1 MCVSDKE
8 MSPAV
13 LPTPRSPAHKEQL
26 MDTTS
31 EACVLCRIED
41 DASLTPV
48 SGYENIVAGTAAGKH
63 QVEVKDFD
71 FSYTVCLSM
80 VLGWVVSRMDA
91 SVIGS
96 GPVGAVG

>member
-1 MCVSDKE
+1 M
-8 MSPAV
+8 P
-13 LPTPRSPAHKEQL
+13 H
-26 MDTTS
+26 
-31 EACVLCRIED
+31 
-41 DASLTPV
+41 ASLTPV

-80 VLGWVVSRMDA
+80 VLWWIVSRMDA

-96 GPVGAVG
+96 EPVGAVG